1 VLPEITKDCI
11 CLNGDESKG
20 EDFETMHIAP
30 NGVGEYCKTAMKP
43 YDEVVVAILIAG
55 KSLGILDD
63 WGSDG
68 EKADGDFD
76 AGIKLLSIIG
86 FKY

>member
-1 VLPEITKDCI
+1 
-11 CLNGDESKG
+11 
-20 EDFETMHIAP
+20 
-30 NGVGEYCKTAMKP
+30 MKP